1 MPKDLVIGG
10 VVMRTAQ
17 DVLDNYT
24 PESERVPSEVWHT
37 VRPLAVR
44 AVSKS
49 TYRAPTSV
57 HFALRITARFLA
69 WALEQDLPLDPEVMF
84 TPQRVEQYIAE
95 GEGTSSPH
103 SQDNYRAAL
112 TNVGRAITK
121 RAPWEPDRTQYTKHV
136 RLAPPYTDTEMAGY
150 WDAVEQQSEKGAHIL
165 RSLSV
170 LAHGGGL
177 KVPEL
182 MDITAHDIY
191 FLAGAPVASIKVADR
206 LAPVLT
212 QYTEGLR
219 ALCAARPE
227 GPIIGTQK
235 RKSNDTFANFRKA
248 IKTPPISR
256 RSRPADCAPP
266 GSRTCWTT
274 GHPWPRC
281 RQQPE
286 PLAPRPWRPSF
297 LSPSVGGPTTSG
309 YHRLGSTF
317 AVLTRKHYDDPAGG
331 PRRHARRA
339 LASSVRS

>member
-103 SQDNYRAAL
+103 SQGNYRAAL

-136 RLAPPYTDTEMAGY
+136 RLAPPYTETEMAGY

-165 RSLSV
+165 RSLLV

-182 MDITAHDIY
+182 MDIAARDIF
-191 FLAGAPVASIKVADR
+191 FLAGAPVSSIKVAER
-206 LAPVLT
+206 IAPVLT
-212 QYTEGLR
+212 QYTEELR

-235 RKSNDTFANFRKA
+235 KKSNDTFANFRKA
-248 IKTPPISR
+248 IKTR
-256 RSRPADCAPP
+256 ADVGRVIP
-266 GSRTCWTT
+266 G
-274 GHPWPRC
+274 
-281 RQQPE
+281 
-286 PLAPRPWRPSF
+286 APRPTPHPPLPRQKSAGANFCRGIPRLRRGHTPEGVRCRGRNCRLRSHPESG
-297 LSPSVGGPTTSG
+297 LAPYLPTRSEPPFG
-309 YHRLGSTF
+309 
-317 AVLTRKHYDDPAGG
+317 APPPA
-331 PRRHARRA
+331 
-339 LASSVRS
+339 

>member
-103 SQDNYRAAL
+103 SQGNYRAAL

-165 RSLSV
+165 RSLLV

-182 MDITAHDIY
+182 MDIAARDIF
-191 FLAGAPVASIKVADR
+191 FLAGAPVSSIKVAER
-206 LAPVLT
+206 IAPVLT
-212 QYTEGLR
+212 QYTEELR

-235 RKSNDTFANFRKA
+235 KKSNDTFANFRKA
-248 IKTPPISR
+248 IKTPAYLPTLTASR
-256 RSRPADCAPP
+256 LRTTWIKDLLDNGSSLAEVQAAAGTTSASTLEAIAPFTKRRWADDEWLIIASGARSR
-266 GSRTCWTT
+266 
-274 GHPWPRC
+274 
-281 RQQPE
+281 
-286 PLAPRPWRPSF
+286 
-297 LSPSVGGPTTSG
+297 
-309 YHRLGSTF
+309 
-317 AVLTRKHYDDPAGG
+317 
-331 PRRHARRA
+331 
-339 LASSVRS
+339 